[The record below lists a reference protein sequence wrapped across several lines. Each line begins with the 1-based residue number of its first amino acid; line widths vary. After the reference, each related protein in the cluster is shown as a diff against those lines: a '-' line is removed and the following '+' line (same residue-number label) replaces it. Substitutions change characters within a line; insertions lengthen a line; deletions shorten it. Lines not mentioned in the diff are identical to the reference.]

1 MLDTQ
6 PLAVVINGRL
16 TSLGLD
22 STAPLVRA
30 VVISLFTWRRA
41 NADDAL
47 PAETR
52 EGWWGDTHPV
62 PSPGAAS
69 DRIGSRLWLLT
80 RAKLLPETARQAR
93 EYAEEALAWL
103 VKDGV
108 AARVEVEAERHGID
122 TLALAC
128 RIYRRDGT
136 LAADVRFN
144 NVWETLNGI

>member
-1 MLDTQ
+1 MIDTQ

-41 NADDAL
+41 NPDDDL
-47 PAETR
+47 PAEAKQ
-52 EGWWGDTHPV
+52 GWWGDTY
-62 PSPGAAS
+62 PSTAN

-80 RAKLLPETARQAR
+80 RAKLLPETVRQAR

-108 AARVEVEAERHGID
+108 AARVVVEAERKGID

-136 LAADVRFN
+136 LAADIRFN
-144 NVWETLNGI
+144 NAWETLNGI